1 MASPRYHDG
10 RFRDGRFNLS
20 FIQAAMALSVIV
32 GLLFVTLRIMSM
44 PEVANQL
51 PNVPEAAAQTDT
63 VVVKTEAS
71 PLGSETSQTR
81 NP

>member
-1 MASPRYHDG
+1 MASPRYHNG
-10 RFRDGRFNLS
+10 RFRDGGFHLS
-20 FIQAAMALSVIV
+20 FIQAAMALSVIA

-44 PEVANQL
+44 PEVANQV
-51 PNVPEAAAQTDT
+51 PDTPEAAAQTDT

-71 PLGSETSQTR
+71 PLGPETSQAR